1 MEPKMQIM
9 TEDQIPAFVQEVA
22 DIGCDI
28 TAVLGSGGYLIG
40 DAELPPEEYEAAAPK
55 LLEICDRYGP
65 RDHLVRE
72 IAEYLISI
80 GRYYPKETD
89 LPELAAIMARL

>member
-1 MEPKMQIM
+1 MQMM
-9 TEDQIPAFVQEVA
+9 TKDEIPEFVQEVA

-40 DAELPPEEYEAAAPK
+40 DADLPPEAYEVTAPK
-55 LLEICDRYGP
+55 LIGICDRYGH

-89 LPELAAIMARL
+89 LPKGS

>member
-1 MEPKMQIM
+1 MKMM
-9 TEDQIPAFVQEVA
+9 TEDQIPDFVQEVA

-40 DAELPPEEYEAAAPK
+40 DAELSPEDYEIVSPK
-55 LLEICDRYGP
+55 LKEICDRYGR
-65 RDHLVRE
+65 RDHLVAK
-72 IAEYLISI
+72 IAGYLISI
-80 GRYYPKETD
+80 GRYFPKETD